1 MVGQTHATALAAMV
15 MGENVE
21 RKELAIQLKHNRHN
35 CCQAVLGAFADE
47 VSLSEDALRQLGAAF
62 GGGMGRMEGTCG
74 ALVAAEM
81 LLGLKRFEGRP
92 VGRDAAALH
101 KRFEELCG
109 ATICKDL
116 KGRDTHVVLCECDD
130 CIRHAVELA
139 EELL

>member
-1 MVGQTHATALAAMV
+1 MV

-81 LLGLKRFEGRP
+81 LLGLKRFEGRSRC
-92 VGRDAAALH
+92 GCAAQAL
-101 KRFEELCG
+101 RG
-109 ATICKDL
+109 AL
-116 KGRDTHVVLCECDD
+116 WRNHLQGPEGP
-130 CIRHAVELA
+130 RHARRALRVRRLHPSCR
-139 EELL
+139 